1 MSGSTGEVLG
11 DRLAAVILDAMPD
24 AAVLVN
30 CDGVIVFANARV
42 EHMLGWPVDRLV
54 GESVER
60 LVPASVAARHVTLR
74 EGYIRHPG
82 LRPMGSG
89 LELDAVARD
98 GTPTPVEVSLSS
110 LTLGDEQFVI
120 AAIRDASE
128 QRALRRAIAE
138 TTEELAVARSDAA
151 LGDERDRIARDLH
164 DGVIQRLFGAGLH
177 LEASIGRAD
186 VEQRVGGVIDEIDNV
201 IKEIRTTIFSLHRPR
216 GINLGLEHALRVAVE
231 ESGRLLG
238 HRPHLSMSEELGA
251 VPPELG
257 VELLAVVR
265 ETLSNVVKHARAHET
280 SVTVE
285 VDESAVAVIVED
297 DGVGFQP
304 TPVHDG
310 SGLKNLQERADRW
323 GGAATVTRRS
333 PSGTVV
339 HWHATFD
346 RSEPN

>member
-1 MSGSTGEVLG
+1 MSGSTGEVHG
-11 DRLAAVILDAMPD
+11 ERLAVLILDAMPD

-30 CDGVIVFANARV
+30 GDGVIVYANARI
-42 EHMLGWPVDRLV
+42 EHMLGWPVDLLV

-60 LVPASVAARHVTLR
+60 LVPANVAAHHVKLR
-74 EGYIRHPG
+74 DGYIRHPG

-98 GTPTPVEVSLSS
+98 GTPTPVEVSLSA

-128 QRALRRAIAE
+128 QRALRRAVAE
-138 TTEELAVARSDAA
+138 TTEELAVVRSVAA
-151 LGDERDRIARDLH
+151 LADERDRIARDLH

-177 LEASIGRAD
+177 LEASIGRPD

-201 IKEIRTTIFSLHRPR
+201 IKEIRTTIFALHRPR
-216 GINLGLEHALRVAVE
+216 GINLGIEHALQVAVE
-231 ESGRLLG
+231 ESSRLLG
-238 HRPHLSMSEELGA
+238 HRPHLNMSEELGA

-257 VELLAVVR
+257 NELLAVVR
-265 ETLSNVVKHARAHET
+265 ETLSNVVKHARAQET
-280 SVTVE
+280 SVTVD
-285 VDESAVAVIVED
+285 VDESSVSVIVED

-304 TPVHDG
+304 SPIHDS
-310 SGLKNLQERADRW
+310 SGLRNLQERADRW

-333 PSGTVV
+333 PTGTVV
-339 HWHATFD
+339 YWHATFD